1 MKAQR
6 LLFLNSLTCAL
17 IPFSNIDIDIHHSK
31 ELTVQCAQ
39 IGEQNVW
46 VTECWFAG
54 QCERKFS
61 VTTRA
66 AIRSK
71 CFDVIFLIFLNED
84 IKLNKENFKQ
94 TIDDFFRKKAL
105 SP

>member
-1 MKAQR
+1 
-6 LLFLNSLTCAL
+6 L

-39 IGEQNVW
+39 IGQQNVW

-54 QCERKFS
+54 QCERTFS

-66 AIRSK
+66 AVRSE
-71 CFDVIFLIFLNED
+71 CFDVINNSFK
-84 IKLNKENFKQ
+84 KLKYKIEQ
-94 TIDDFFRKKAL
+94 RKF
-105 SP
+105 